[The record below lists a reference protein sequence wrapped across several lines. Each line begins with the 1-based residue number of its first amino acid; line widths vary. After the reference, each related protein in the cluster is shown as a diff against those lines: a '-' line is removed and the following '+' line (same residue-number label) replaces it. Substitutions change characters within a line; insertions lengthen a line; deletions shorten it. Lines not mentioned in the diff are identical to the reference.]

1 MSAFVEAQKTI
12 TDDRKLTSKKCLF
25 CSGAKSLKPKQLTDL
40 YEAMLNKSIEH
51 ATILKVL
58 ASWGVTTSMTTITNH
73 RSGAQGYWEHMANL
87 KKVVYG
93 TEEE

>member
-1 MSAFVEAQKTI
+1 MSSFVEAQKAI

-25 CSGAKSLKPKQLTDL
+25 CSGAKSLKPKQLSDL
-40 YEAMLNKSIEH
+40 YEAMLDRSIEH

-58 ASWGVTTSMTTITNH
+58 ASWGVTTSLTTIVNH

-93 TEEE
+93 TQEE